1 MDFFETQC
9 IYCYLT
15 SGDSCSALL
24 LDCCNDCCCAGHI
37 EHGVSSGGGGMPGLR
52 QRGAAA
58 SFLENKGFG
67 WLMEVADEDEDQK
80 PLLYYGFTE
89 LLLARV

>member
-1 MDFFETQC
+1 M
-9 IYCYLT
+9 
-15 SGDSCSALL
+15 
-24 LDCCNDCCCAGHI
+24 
-37 EHGVSSGGGGMPGLR
+37 SSGGGGMPGLR

-67 WLMEVADEDEDQK
+67 WLMEVADEEEDQK